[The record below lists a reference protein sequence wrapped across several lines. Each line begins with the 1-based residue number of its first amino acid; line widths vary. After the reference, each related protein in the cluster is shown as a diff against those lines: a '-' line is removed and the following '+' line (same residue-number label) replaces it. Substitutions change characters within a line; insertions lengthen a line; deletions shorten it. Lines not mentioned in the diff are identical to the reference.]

1 MYPVDP
7 QPSVLRAPAVERL
20 LGHPYLPDWARP
32 PCRLFPSQRP
42 VSNIPPRLAFG
53 GQSMRGCNRVAMWEN
68 AVWAVIGA
76 LLGATLATLKDWLW
90 YRTPTHGGIR
100 IEIEEE
106 RGPVGREYGFTEK
119 AVKVTVKNQSDV
131 AIEIQDIRLMF
142 TKTHGVPV
150 MPEAPALRS
159 HSVLPETLASGAAQS
174 WYVPA
179 EKLASLL
186 RFLSWKPVSEDC
198 LANLRPRV
206 TSATGKVYRGSA
218 FRFSKDVESHW
229 P

>member
-1 MYPVDP
+1 M
-7 QPSVLRAPAVERL
+7 S
-20 LGHPYLPDWARP
+20 
-32 PCRLFPSQRP
+32 
-42 VSNIPPRLAFG
+42 
-53 GQSMRGCNRVAMWEN
+53 EN

-76 LLGATLATLKDWLW
+76 LLGVTLATLKDWLW
-90 YRTPTHGGIR
+90 YRIPTHGGIR

-150 MPEAPALRS
+150 MPEAPPLRS